1 MHCPTSNSFT
11 YNSSLCACNPGLLY
25 NPTAN
30 TCSPFTVSGADAFF
44 VGTGVD
50 YSINFPEAILSFESI
65 KKYTRSQYVF
75 LGATFVVIVIW
86 LLFCVGVRFGNVGDG
101 RTWWYKIRWW
111 ISRLDVLFATRHW
124 LDDQTVVKK
133 RKTELGGAFSIASCI
148 LFIGLLAAL
157 LYQVI
162 SKRTIEV
169 RSVVAANAPDF
180 TSFSNDMEFNITTIS
195 TMSCSNIQN
204 LGTIHMGTPGFL
216 DFRTAPLSTFANFS
230 CHNTSNGPMV
240 TLKCSNCQLIRDNF
254 YTSWQFIDLPN
265 IPASAVGFEFNLT
278 SRNHL
283 DKKHMSIVSGI
294 LKKGSNMNADF
305 VTFRGKD
312 PNIFKFNLFP
322 QIYRNEHD
330 LKLIQPLFHE
340 FLPGSSFVEINQLR
354 TSLQNSSNGIVNITL
369 HVNFLSSYIVEID
382 NQNVL
387 GPVGFLADL
396 GGLYCVSIGLFFYF
410 LVQLEYKFKRF
421 RHEDEVMRRIRNR
434 KKAQEHWDKLR
445 KYVAFTWNRGSLPH
459 ENGNGELTSCCSGIL
474 IKSNQNEGSLS
485 KRKQHIRKDSISFNK
500 KVSMPD
506 DKVSQKEW
514 SDDVDNQ
521 NANGQQ
527 PLCSAV
533 DDIPLPPSLETE
545 SGSET
550 SALEIQKNLQDLYEY
565 NLMLRDE
572 LILAQ
577 SMLHSLT
584 SNDSAPKG
592 Q

>member
-1 MHCPTSNSFT
+1 MQCPASNSFT
-11 YNSSLCACNPGLLY
+11 YNSSLCACNPGFLY

-50 YSINFPEAILSFESI
+50 YSINFPETEAILSFESI

-75 LGATFVVIVIW
+75 LGATFVVIIIW

-111 ISRLDVLFATRHW
+111 ISRMDVCFATCHW
-124 LDDQTVVKK
+124 LDDQKVVKK

-180 TSFSNDMEFNITTIS
+180 TSFGNDMEFNITTIS

-204 LGTIHMGTPGFL
+204 LGTLFVGNPGFL

-230 CHNTSNGPMV
+230 CHNTTKGPMM

-265 IPASAVGFEFNLT
+265 IPASAVGFKFNLT
-278 SRNHL
+278 SRDRDTL
-283 DKKHMSIVSGI
+283 PTVYTKKHMSIVSGI

-322 QIYRNEHD
+322 QIYRNKHD

-340 FLPGSSFVEINQLR
+340 FLPGSSFGEINLLR
-354 TSLQNSSNGIVNITL
+354 ASLQNSSNGIVNITL

-410 LVQLEYKFKRF
+410 LVQL
-421 RHEDEVMRRIRNR
+421 
-434 KKAQEHWDKLR
+434 R
-445 KYVAFTWNRGSLPH
+445 KYVAFTWSRGSLPH
-459 ENGNGELTSCCSGIL
+459 ENGNGALTSCCSGIL
-474 IKSNQNEGSLS
+474 IKPNQNEGSLS
-485 KRKQHIRKDSISFNK
+485 KRKQHIRKDNISFNK
-500 KVSMPD
+500 KVSIPD

-527 PLCSAV
+527 PLCSVAN
-533 DDIPLPPSLETE
+533 DIPLPPSLETE

-565 NLMLRDE
+565 NLMLREE